1 MKKLFFTVEN
11 VNQIFAY
18 LGQLKHREKTMTEE
32 NKIDDKVED
41 QAPEQV
47 EVQAEVAEKPAK
59 VAKAD
64 PQADIPPEN
73 RVWPP
78 PAA

>member
-1 MKKLFFTVEN
+1 LLINSK
-11 VNQIFAY
+11 NQQ
-18 LGQLKHREKTMTEE
+18 LKCKLKHREKTMTEE

-47 EVQAEVAEKPAK
+47 EAQDVVTESPV
-59 VAKAD
+59 VSAKAD
-64 PQADIPPEN
+64 PQAGIPPEN

>member
-1 MKKLFFTVEN
+1 
-11 VNQIFAY
+11 
-18 LGQLKHREKTMTEE
+18 MTEE

>member
-1 MKKLFFTVEN
+1 
-11 VNQIFAY
+11 
-18 LGQLKHREKTMTEE
+18 MTEE

-47 EVQAEVAEKPAK
+47 EVQDVVTESPA
-59 VAKAD
+59 VTATAD

>member
-1 MKKLFFTVEN
+1 
-11 VNQIFAY
+11 
-18 LGQLKHREKTMTEE
+18 MTEE

-47 EVQAEVAEKPAK
+47 EAQDAVTESPV
-59 VAKAD
+59 VSAKAD
-64 PQADIPPEN
+64 PQAGIPPEN